1 MGSHESSLPVESPDL
16 LIGTGRGV
24 MDQYIPDNVKA
35 LIASHISSV
44 VQLELLLLLHAEP
57 NRERTPADISR
68 ELRIDAAWVGGQL
81 RELCAASLLTCSE
94 GPNPSF
100 RYRTARPELHDAVEG
115 LARAYAERRVTV
127 IALIFSKP
135 ADPIRSFTDAFRL
148 RRDKE

>member
-1 MGSHESSLPVESPDL
+1 MNQD
-16 LIGTGRGV
+16 
-24 MDQYIPDNVKA
+24 IPDNVRA
-35 LIASHISSV
+35 LIAAHISSV

-57 NRERTPADISR
+57 TRERTPADISR
-68 ELRIDAAWVGGQL
+68 ELRIDAGWVAGQL
-81 RELCAASLLTCSE
+81 RDLCAAGLLVCTE

-100 RYRTARPELHDAVEG
+100 RYWAARPEFHDAVEG
-115 LARAYAERRVTV
+115 LAHAYAERRVTV